1 LTLNLLAPQSS
12 QVLQQIHV
20 HLDKKNSLNWKKKIH
35 EESKPVSNESW
46 AVLSFGDT
54 SPPKTDNA
62 FDLAL

>member
-20 HLDKKNSLNWKKKIH
+20 QLDKNSLNWKNFCH

-46 AVLSFGDT
+46 AVLSFGDAN
-54 SPPKTDNA
+54 PPKADNA